1 MCALFPLSWVLLNR
15 DKQIIFSKPL
25 HPSKLLI
32 LPSSIKFPQ
41 QLLHSSVT
49 LKCSASASSFLYT
62 NKLNFKSWSWSS
74 KWSQCLDSCSAPLSL
89 PPVAMA
95 STGVKAWHR
104 GRDAPAATR
113 SNYTHSRRNRIKNTS
128 LLLLSEQST
137 ERKITLRTLVF
148 GIRTASVG
156 LKPASL
162 ESGKQPDPCIFWTLP
177 KFINPVCKTWL
188 FLIPRPAGWIP
199 EGKIG
204 ENSTA

>member
-1 MCALFPLSWVLLNR
+1 MCALSPLNWVLLNR
-15 DKQIIFSKPL
+15 DKQIIFSKLL

-32 LPSSIKFPQ
+32 FPSSIKFPQ
-41 QLLHSSVT
+41 QLLHPSVT
-49 LKCSASASSFLYT
+49 LQCSASASSFLYT
-62 NKLNFKSWSWSS
+62 KKLNFKSWSWSS

-89 PPVAMA
+89 A
-95 STGVKAWHR
+95 TCGHGQHR
-104 GRDAPAATR
+104 GESLAQGERCP
-113 SNYTHSRRNRIKNTS
+113 SSHQEQLHSFQEKPHKNTS

-177 KFINPVCKTWL
+177 KFINSVCKTWL

>member
-1 MCALFPLSWVLLNR
+1 MQCFCFKL
-15 DKQIIFSKPL
+15 PL
-25 HPSKLLI
+25 HKQVKFQVLVLVFKVISMPWLL
-32 LPSSIKFPQ
+32 LSTPLLATCGHGQHRGESLAQGERCPSSHQ
-41 QLLHSSVT
+41 EQLHSFQE
-49 LKCSASASSFLYT
+49 K
-62 NKLNFKSWSWSS
+62 
-74 KWSQCLDSCSAPLSL
+74 P
-89 PPVAMA
+89 
-95 STGVKAWHR
+95 H
-104 GRDAPAATR
+104 
-113 SNYTHSRRNRIKNTS
+113 KNTS
-128 LLLLSEQST
+128 FLLLSEQST